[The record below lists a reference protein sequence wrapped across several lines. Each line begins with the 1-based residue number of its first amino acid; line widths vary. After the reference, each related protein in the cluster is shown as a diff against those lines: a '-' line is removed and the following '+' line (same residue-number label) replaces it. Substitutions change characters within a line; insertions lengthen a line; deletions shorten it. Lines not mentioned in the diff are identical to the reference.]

1 MATDTKISPFG
12 ITKLN
17 NAEYTNFM
25 QRLYELA
32 LIATAEKLGLDDA
45 LLRIFGGNIE
55 LMTDIVAQS
64 RISDQTA
71 QIAAIDK
78 EADALIVYLMAA
90 FRTAKA
96 SPLTAQRT
104 AALTLYNA
112 THPYIGCQNLPQGQQ
127 IQAMRGLVADL
138 SKPDLAK
145 HVKTLGLDPVVEQL
159 SSLTSDYAALID
171 ARAASQ
177 TATRLDAGKTVR
189 QEMDPQ
195 YDEIVTRAFVASVA
209 TPSAEAAAFVTAVN
223 KLIADTDAAYNQ
235 RLAQTHAAA
244 EKKKKGEEK
253 TEGE

>member
-1 MATDTKISPFG
+1 
-12 ITKLN
+12 
-17 NAEYTNFM
+17 
-25 QRLYELA
+25 
-32 LIATAEKLGLDDA
+32 
-45 LLRIFGGNIE
+45 
-55 LMTDIVAQS
+55 
-64 RISDQTA
+64 
-71 QIAAIDK
+71 
-78 EADALIVYLMAA
+78 
-90 FRTAKA
+90 
-96 SPLTAQRT
+96 
-104 AALTLYNA
+104 
-112 THPYIGCQNLPQGQQ
+112 
-127 IQAMRGLVADL
+127 MRGLVADL